1 MNYLFH
7 RGACEASPNKF
18 DTFII
23 KTDLVESSTKL
34 YRNDGANSS
43 HHNFNGTINTINVD
57 RLHKYRFSFMHIF

>member
-1 MNYLFH
+1 M
-7 RGACEASPNKF
+7 
-18 DTFII
+18 TFNTFFI
-23 KTDLVESSTKL
+23 KTDLVESSMKV